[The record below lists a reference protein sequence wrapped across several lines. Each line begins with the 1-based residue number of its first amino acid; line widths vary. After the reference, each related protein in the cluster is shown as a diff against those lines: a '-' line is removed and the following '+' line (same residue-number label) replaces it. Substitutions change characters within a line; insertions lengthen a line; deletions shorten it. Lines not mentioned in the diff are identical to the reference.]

1 MTTPAINITRKG
13 RWAVVAPSG
22 IVSQHNTSIEASEAA
37 ANWSLSN
44 AAPCRIEPPYYMVDV
59 DNVVLPPVV
68 EPPVGPVD
76 PPEPEPPVIEPEPEP
91 TASEW
96 TDTRPDHYVIDIGPG
111 EHQLNIPPDRRR
123 PDSWVVVRGPR
134 EAIITKLN
142 DIASPSLIRFE
153 GVTLKTRPSGRPGGE
168 FSYVDCRLEMYD
180 SIAHLTSKNWVIG
193 CDIHMTGPGGVFPD
207 GEIYALNNV
216 LEHFQEDLIRS
227 RSGLIDG
234 LIIEGYDRY
243 KDSHADMFEF
253 AINRGT
259 QDLTVRNITGPD
271 GSYAICPGLRGITG
285 GKCTN
290 VVLENILVDLSINGE
305 DHPGGAVVANGDW
318 IDCKAKNVDIRGSS
332 TRALSNFKAS
342 NFVVENSPQLERLPG
357 VEVQE

>member
-142 DIASPSLIRFE
+142 DAGLPPV
-153 GVTLKTRPSGRPGGE
+153 GVT
-168 FSYVDCRLEMYD
+168 V
-180 SIAHLTSKNWVIG
+180 
-193 CDIHMTGPGGVFPD
+193 
-207 GEIYALNNV
+207 YAKVPN
-216 LEHFQEDLIRS
+216 
-227 RSGLIDG
+227 
-234 LIIEGYDRY
+234 
-243 KDSHADMFEF
+243 M
-253 AINRGT
+253 
-259 QDLTVRNITGPD
+259 QD
-271 GSYAICPGLRGITG
+271 
-285 GKCTN
+285 
-290 VVLENILVDLSINGE
+290 
-305 DHPGGAVVANGDW
+305 
-318 IDCKAKNVDIRGSS
+318 
-332 TRALSNFKAS
+332 
-342 NFVVENSPQLERLPG
+342 
-357 VEVQE
+357 

>member
-1 MTTPAINITRKG
+1 MTAPAINITRKG

-123 PDSWVVVRGPR
+123 SDSWVVVRGPR
-134 EAIITKLN
+134 TAIITKLN

-168 FSYVDCRLEMYD
+168 FAYVDCRLEMYD

-332 TRALSNFKAS
+332 TRALSNFVAR
-342 NFVVENSPQLERLPG
+342 NFVVQNCPQLERLPG
-357 VEVQE
+357 VEIKQ